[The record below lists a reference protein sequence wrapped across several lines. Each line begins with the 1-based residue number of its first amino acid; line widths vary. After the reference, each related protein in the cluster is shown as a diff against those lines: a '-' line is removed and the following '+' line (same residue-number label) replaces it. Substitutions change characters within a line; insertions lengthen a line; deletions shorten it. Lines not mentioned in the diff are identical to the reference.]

1 MEEDRNQ
8 ISQVNGYFEVVEVQ
22 TVALSKRETDEKS
35 FSTVI
40 SATLTTSQD
49 N

>member
-1 MEEDRNQ
+1 MEEDRNA
-8 ISQVNGYFEVVEVQ
+8 ISQVNGYFEVQ

-35 FSTVI
+35 FSTVT